1 MATKAQDFRR
11 QAQRKG
17 GGTKQAP
24 RARVHDPRH
33 TDTRNVTVRGD
44 KAVGM
49 ALEDSASG
57 RPSRKSTRP
66 SAHGGRN
73 DVQLM
78 KTAREA
84 SQTSR
89 ARAERA
95 QVARRK

>member
-1 MATKAQDFRR
+1 MSTRAQDFRR
-11 QAQRKG
+11 ETQRKG
-17 GGTKQAP
+17 GGIKKVK
-24 RARVHDPRH
+24 RARVHDPKH
-33 TDTRNVTVRGD
+33 TDTRNVTLRGD
-44 KAVGM
+44 KVVGM

-73 DVQLM
+73 DTKLM
-78 KTAREA
+78 KKARDA

-95 QVARRK
+95 QVARR